1 MNNRLHQALI
11 DDYDVA
17 SGTRPARPEPS
28 LPYVVAVKF
37 FRYTVG
43 LGLLVGA
50 GACVVHFFSTLA
62 RS

>member
-1 MNNRLHQALI
+1 MNNRLLQAHI
-11 DDYDVA
+11 DDYEIA

-28 LPYVVAVKF
+28 LLYVTGVRF

-43 LGLLVGA
+43 LSLLVGA

-62 RS
+62 KS